1 MENNIKVR
9 HNPHQA
15 HRAHLKKITRY
26 KDSLSKYKNTIPK
39 LIQKYNIIPTQEQS
53 ESKINL
59 KNLREGLMEDTA
71 EIGKNE
77 VPSIFSSTTSYERR
91 TNPRHSL
98 SAPRYH
104 ILKATSPKRNYLRRE
119 KNINHHTPISL
130 YRSCVKNDDFNGKRN
145 RNNKI
150 SDILSSSF
158 RTRTN
163 SRSRG
168 RAIFQNNYNEMTLNP
183 KRSSIPIDGINNLL
197 TKSYAGKS
205 IKGLEKST
213 QNNIL
218 QKQNQELRQ
227 KVREMRFKINDLL
240 NEIKSLRIDNQ
251 RAENDKQ
258 KLYIKI
264 LDLTTLLDKKENLI
278 IRLSNNMKN
287 YSEEIEYDDNN
298 INEGYYNK
306 GKNIYNK
313 TQKYNDGNNFG
324 DDNDLRRLNKDEI
337 INEINNLREKIENLN
352 NQKKSIER
360 KNKMMNFNLFENNE
374 KIAKLIKENKNFR
387 IMNQKLKN
395 ESQKI
400 KNYYM
405 TLLNDQKILFEIQ
418 QKEYQNNLN
427 DLGLKLDVLKEEN
440 DALKN
445 EIDNVSI
452 NNLPTNQNKRDN
464 ENMNNQFLEQ
474 LIKENN
480 MLKAQLKEKDQE
492 LNNNNFNE
500 GNNYE
505 NNFKEINYLKN
516 DLEEKNNRIISIQE
530 KVKNLFTQMN
540 SFKNNNEV
548 FMKNN
553 TQLEQKINQLNF
565 KVNNLE
571 NENLKKQK
579 KILDLNN
586 LNNKLSMQINN
597 ANNDN
602 CQQAFNN
609 NDINY
614 NEEIEEQITLLGR
627 ENEELQ
633 EQLMNNE
640 KNNNIK
646 INQIL
651 LEKNNLIKENSNL
664 KEEII
669 TLQNKI
675 NESKNENNNN
685 VLNLQR
691 IDKLEKDL
699 EEAKNECELNLKKLK
714 FMKNENQKLLNIIKN
729 NEREN
734 LKFKNEFE
742 STSDDRKSGNLDI
755 RDDINIHLSQEIEEK
770 NTKIENLE
778 KEINSYKSKND
789 KLYLECSSL
798 KEQLDNIQNEQN
810 NRLLIDIDNLKEELK
825 DKTSQ
830 IKKLVKEND
839 DLRKSDYNNIIEEK
853 EIDLNNNKNEKNL
866 FRNSLISTGLNDGDL
881 IKLLKDDIKNY
892 KLENNSDKIQIKTL
906 KEEIKK
912 MNAKIK
918 DLETFGGQMKN
929 MTEFFSLLNQV
940 LLNYKPKSKE
950 QKEALNKI
958 MVVLNNREKK
968 K

>member
-39 LIQKYNIIPTQEQS
+39 LIQKHNIIPTQEQS

-59 KNLREGLMEDTA
+59 KNLREELMEDTA

-258 KLYIKI
+258 KLSIEI
-264 LDLTTLLDKKENLI
+264 LRLNTLLDKKENLI

-360 KNKMMNFNLFENNE
+360 KNKMMNINLFENNE
-374 KIAKLIKENKNFR
+374 KIAKLIKENNNFR
-387 IMNQKLKN
+387 IMNQKLEN
-395 ESQKI
+395 ESQKM

-640 KNNNIK
+640 KNNNSK
-646 INQIL
+646 IIQIL

-755 RDDINIHLSQEIEEK
+755 RDDINIHFSQETEAK

-839 DLRKSDYNNIIEEK
+839 DLRKSDYNNYKEEK

-906 KEEIKK
+906 KEEIKM

-958 MVVLNNREKK
+958 MIVLNNREKK

>member
-39 LIQKYNIIPTQEQS
+39 LIQKHNIIPTQEQS

-59 KNLREGLMEDTA
+59 KNLREELMEDTA

-324 DDNDLRRLNKDEI
+324 DDNDLRRLNKDEL

-374 KIAKLIKENKNFR
+374 KIAKLIKENNNFR
-387 IMNQKLKN
+387 IMNQKLEN
-395 ESQKI
+395 ESQKM

-452 NNLPTNQNKRDN
+452 NNLPQNQNKNDN

-480 MLKAQLKEKDQE
+480 IL
-492 LNNNNFNE
+492 
-500 GNNYE
+500 
-505 NNFKEINYLKN
+505 
-516 DLEEKNNRIISIQE
+516 S
-530 KVKNLFTQMN
+530 
-540 SFKNNNEV
+540 
-548 FMKNN
+548 
-553 TQLEQKINQLNF
+553 
-565 KVNNLE
+565 
-571 NENLKKQK
+571 KK
-579 KILDLNN
+579 
-586 LNNKLSMQINN
+586 
-597 ANNDN
+597 
-602 CQQAFNN
+602 
-609 NDINY
+609 
-614 NEEIEEQITLLGR
+614 
-627 ENEELQ
+627 
-633 EQLMNNE
+633 
-640 KNNNIK
+640 
-646 INQIL
+646 
-651 LEKNNLIKENSNL
+651 
-664 KEEII
+664 
-669 TLQNKI
+669 
-675 NESKNENNNN
+675 
-685 VLNLQR
+685 
-691 IDKLEKDL
+691 
-699 EEAKNECELNLKKLK
+699 
-714 FMKNENQKLLNIIKN
+714 
-729 NEREN
+729 
-734 LKFKNEFE
+734 
-742 STSDDRKSGNLDI
+742 
-755 RDDINIHLSQEIEEK
+755 
-770 NTKIENLE
+770 
-778 KEINSYKSKND
+778 
-789 KLYLECSSL
+789 
-798 KEQLDNIQNEQN
+798 
-810 NRLLIDIDNLKEELK
+810 
-825 DKTSQ
+825 
-830 IKKLVKEND
+830 
-839 DLRKSDYNNIIEEK
+839 
-853 EIDLNNNKNEKNL
+853 
-866 FRNSLISTGLNDGDL
+866 
-881 IKLLKDDIKNY
+881 
-892 KLENNSDKIQIKTL
+892 
-906 KEEIKK
+906 
-912 MNAKIK
+912 
-918 DLETFGGQMKN
+918 
-929 MTEFFSLLNQV
+929 
-940 LLNYKPKSKE
+940 
-950 QKEALNKI
+950 
-958 MVVLNNREKK
+958 
-968 K
+968 

>member
-39 LIQKYNIIPTQEQS
+39 LIQKHNIIPTQEQS

-59 KNLREGLMEDTA
+59 KNLREELMEDTA

-360 KNKMMNFNLFENNE
+360 KNKMMNINLFENNE
-374 KIAKLIKENKNFR
+374 KIAKLIKENNNFR

-614 NEEIEEQITLLGR
+614 NEEIEEQITLLER
-627 ENEELQ
+627 KNEELQ
-633 EQLMNNE
+633 EQLKNNE

-839 DLRKSDYNNIIEEK
+839 DLRKSDYNNYKEEK

-906 KEEIKK
+906 KEEIKM

-958 MVVLNNREKK
+958 MIVLNNREKK

>member
-39 LIQKYNIIPTQEQS
+39 LIQKHNIIPTQEQS

-59 KNLREGLMEDTA
+59 KNLREELMEDTA

-374 KIAKLIKENKNFR
+374 KIAKLIKENNNFR
-387 IMNQKLKN
+387 IMNQKLEN
-395 ESQKI
+395 ESQKM

-452 NNLPTNQNKRDN
+452 NNLPTNQNKNDN
-464 ENMNNQFLEQ
+464 ENMNNQFVEQ

-480 MLKAQLKEKDQE
+480 ILKAQLKEKDQE

-505 NNFKEINYLKN
+505 NNFIEINYLKN

-540 SFKNNNEV
+540 SFKNEV

-553 TQLEQKINQLNF
+553 SQLEQKINQINF
-565 KVNNLE
+565 KVINLE

-640 KNNNIK
+640 KNNNSK
-646 INQIL
+646 IIQIL

-664 KEEII
+664 KVEII
-669 TLQNKI
+669 SLQNKI
-675 NESKNENNNN
+675 NEYKNENNNN

-839 DLRKSDYNNIIEEK
+839 DLRKSDYNNYKEEK

-906 KEEIKK
+906 KEEIKM

-958 MVVLNNREKK
+958 MIVLNNREKK

>member
-39 LIQKYNIIPTQEQS
+39 LIQKHNIIPTQEQS

-59 KNLREGLMEDTA
+59 KNLREELMEDTA

-324 DDNDLRRLNKDEI
+324 DDNDLRRLNKDEL

-374 KIAKLIKENKNFR
+374 KIAKLIKENNNFR
-387 IMNQKLKN
+387 IMNQKLEN
-395 ESQKI
+395 ESQKM

-452 NNLPTNQNKRDN
+452 NNLPTNQNKNDN
-464 ENMNNQFLEQ
+464 ENMNNQFVEQ

-480 MLKAQLKEKDQE
+480 ILKAQLKEKDQE

-540 SFKNNNEV
+540 SFKNEV

-553 TQLEQKINQLNF
+553 SQLEQKINQINF

-614 NEEIEEQITLLGR
+614 NEEIEEQITLLER
-627 ENEELQ
+627 KNEELQ
-633 EQLMNNE
+633 EQLKNNE

-839 DLRKSDYNNIIEEK
+839 DLRKSDYNNYKEEK

-866 FRNSLISTGLNDGDL
+866 FRNSFISTGLNDGDL

-906 KEEIKK
+906 KEEIKM